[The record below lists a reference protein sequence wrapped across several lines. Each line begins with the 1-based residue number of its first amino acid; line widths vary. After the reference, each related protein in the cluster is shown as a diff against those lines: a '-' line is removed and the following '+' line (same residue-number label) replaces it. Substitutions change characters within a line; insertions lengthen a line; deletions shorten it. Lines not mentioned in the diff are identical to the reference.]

1 MSRILAGL
9 VLLVAATLGAAP
21 LGAAA
26 PVLLKTPVQLKTKVI
41 LDDAVVR
48 LGDLFEGAGE
58 LGDTVVARAPEPGRE
73 VQVDAR
79 WLSALAQAYGL
90 AWQPGPRFETTVVTR
105 ASQVIDSRRIEREM
119 RDALARRDVEGDISL
134 VLDNPAIRF
143 NLPTNV
149 APTLAVDGLAYDPDR
164 GRFTAYVVAP
174 ATGTPL
180 ARATVT
186 GRAIRMAE
194 MPVLARRVEPGE
206 VIGRSLI
213 RWVPMR
219 EDRIARG
226 AVTDSDRI
234 LGKSPRR
241 PLRAGDPILAA
252 DLQEPIM
259 VAKNSLVTITLDT
272 ERMALTAQGRA
283 LDNGARNDV
292 IRVINTKSN
301 KIINAI
307 VAAANHVRVLPS
319 AVTAFG
325 QEAQR

>member
-9 VLLVAATLGAAP
+9 VLLVAASLGAAP

-26 PVLLKTPVQLKTKVI
+26 TKGEVPVLLKAQVV

-73 VQVDAR
+73 VQVNAR
-79 WLSALAQAYGL
+79 WLLALAQAYGL
-90 AWQPGPRFETTVVTR
+90 AWQPASRFETTVVAR
-105 ASQVIDSRRIEREM
+105 ASNVIDSRRIEREM
-119 RDALARRDVEGDISL
+119 RAALARRGVEGNIAL

-143 NLPTNV
+143 NLPTSV
-149 APTLAVDGLAYDPDR
+149 TPTLAVDGLAYDPDR

-186 GRAIRMAE
+186 GRAIRMTDV
-194 MPVLARRVEPGE
+194 PVPTRRVAPGE

-213 RWVPMR
+213 QWVSMR
-219 EDRIARG
+219 VDRISRG
-226 AVTDSDRI
+226 AVTDADRI

-252 DLQEPIM
+252 DLREPIM
-259 VAKNSLVTITLDT
+259 VAKNSLVTITLNT

-301 KIINAI
+301 TVINAI

-319 AVTAFG
+319 TVTAFG